1 MAIQT
6 IANQLR
12 SLRDRYWGLVADAL
26 RDIEQIVSNIYR
38 DMGWFQVA
46 EKSSGIRKDVLQTPR
61 LMIVGG
67 QNSIPIGEIR
77 NIDGRL
83 VVFLDPNSSAGALY
97 FESKN
102 KDSSDYMR
110 ARENGITIYNGDDE
124 FMLAVTAY
132 RDNLGNDISTIYGQ
146 TDNGATSQFALV
158 ALPLFASVENTF
170 KDAVDG
176 DTVTTLKSEEATG
189 TLSVKKGAD
198 NEVSAVADAAAVVLT
213 VKNASSDS
221 TIKPESVVTPR
232 LGVGGSAPGT
242 DGHATVSTFL
252 GVGASAPAASEAL
265 RVVGKSHLAG
275 ELEVDNASQF
285 DGAAEFNSTVT
296 VTGLAAGG
304 TIVGQV
310 GGTLST
316 LDAATARFYLDVYT
330 KAEVDT
336 EIANAISAAIAGL
349 SIDSVVDHN
358 HGGTV
363 PDGGGHT
370 HTITYTP

>member
-12 SLRDRYWGLVADAL
+12 SLRDRYWSLVADAL

-38 DMGWFQVA
+38 DMGWFRVT

-67 QNSIPIGEIR
+67 ANNAPIGEIR
-77 NIDGRL
+77 NIDGRF
-83 VVFLDPNSSAGALY
+83 VVFLDPNSSYGALY
-97 FESKN
+97 FESKS
-102 KDSSDYMR
+102 KDSSAYMR
-110 ARENGITIYNGDDE
+110 ASETGIVVYNSDNE
-124 FMLAVTAY
+124 FMLAATAY

-170 KDAVDG
+170 KDAVGG
-176 DTVTTLKSEEATG
+176 DTVTKLKSELGTG
-189 TLSVKKGAD
+189 TLSVKKGAN
-198 NEVSAVADAAAVVLT
+198 NEIRAVADATAVVLT
-213 VKNASSDS
+213 VKNASNDS
-221 TIKPESVVTPR
+221 TVKPESVVTPR
-232 LGVGGSAPGT
+232 LGVGWSAPGT
-242 DGHATVSTFL
+242 NGHASVATFL
-252 GVGASAPAASEAL
+252 GVGASAPAAGEAL
-265 RVVGKSHLAG
+265 RVIGKSHIVG
-275 ELEVDNASQF
+275 QLEVDNASQF
-285 DGAAEFNSTVT
+285 DGAATFNSTVT

-310 GGTLST
+310 AGTLST

-330 KAEVDT
+330 KAEVD
-336 EIANAISAAIAGL
+336 AAIATAMGKL
-349 SIDSVVDHN
+349 SVNSVADHD
-358 HGGTV
+358 HGGAV
-363 PDGGGHT
+363 AAGGGHS